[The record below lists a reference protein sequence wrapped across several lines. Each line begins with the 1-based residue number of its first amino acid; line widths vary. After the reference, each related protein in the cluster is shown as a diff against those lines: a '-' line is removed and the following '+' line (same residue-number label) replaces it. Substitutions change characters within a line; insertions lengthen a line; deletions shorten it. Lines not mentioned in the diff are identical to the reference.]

1 MLRIKLAKSLGFC
14 SGVSRAINIAESVLN
29 RQKSKVYSLGSII
42 HNQEEINRL
51 KLKGLITV
59 KSLEEVE
66 DASCVI
72 LPSHGSPR
80 KIIDAARKK
89 KLKLIDVTCPYVSC
103 VHKICKKLYTEKFT
117 VIIIGDSHHPE
128 VKALIDL
135 APGAIIMESRKDI
148 SADQFSYKK
157 IGIISQ
163 TTQSKEK
170 FFSMVGL
177 ILRKNHNIQEV
188 HIFNTICLDTSRRQ
202 EEVKKLARAADRL
215 VVIGS
220 RKSANTKRLLALGR
234 RENKKTI
241 LAEKDN
247 AALLKYLDGATDIG
261 IISGASAPRWLVNRI
276 IKKIREH
283 KK

>member
-29 RQKSKVYSLGSII
+29 KEKGKVYSLGSII
-42 HNQEEINRL
+42 HNHEEINRL
-51 KLKGLITV
+51 RLKGLINV
-59 KSLEEVE
+59 KSLDEVR
-66 DASCVI
+66 DHSCVI

-80 KIIDAARKK
+80 YIIEAARKK
-89 KLKLIDVTCPYVSC
+89 KLKLIDVTCPYVSH
-103 VHKICKKLYTEKFT
+103 VHKICKKLYTDKFT

-135 APGAIIMESRKDI
+135 APGAIIIENQKDI
-148 SADQFSYKK
+148 LQNQFSNKK
-157 IGIISQ
+157 LGIISQ

-170 FFSMVGL
+170 FFSIVGL

-202 EEVKKLARAADRL
+202 EEVKELARAVDRL

-220 RKSANTKRLLALGR
+220 RTSANTKRLLALGR
-234 RENKKTI
+234 RVNKKTF

-247 AALLKYLDGATDIG
+247 AALLKHLKGAALIG
-261 IISGASAPRWLVNRI
+261 IISGASAPRWLVDRI
-276 IKKIREH
+276 IKKIKER
-283 KK
+283 

>member
-14 SGVSRAINIAESVLN
+14 SGVSRAINIAEIILN
-29 RQKSKVYSLGSII
+29 KQKGKVYSLGSII

-51 KLKGLITV
+51 KAKGLINV
-59 KSLEEVE
+59 KSLDEVE
-66 DASCVI
+66 NHSCVI

-80 KIIDAARKK
+80 FIINAARKK
-89 KLKLIDVTCPYVSC
+89 NLKLVDVTCPYVSH
-103 VHKICKKLYTEKFT
+103 VHKICKKLFLDKFT

-135 APGAIIMESRKDI
+135 APGAVIIESPRDI
-148 SADQFSYKK
+148 SANQFSAKK

-170 FFSMVGL
+170 FFNIVGL
-177 ILRKNHNIQEV
+177 ILKKNHDIQEV
-188 HIFNTICLDTSRRQ
+188 HIFNTICLDTSHRQ
-202 EEVKKLARAADRL
+202 EEVKQLAKAVDRL

-220 RKSANTKRLLALGR
+220 RSSANTKRLLALGR
-234 RENKKTI
+234 RVNNKTY

-247 AALLKYLDGATDIG
+247 AALLGHLKGAEEIG
-261 IISGASAPRWLVNRI
+261 VISGASAPRWLVDRI
-276 IKKIREH
+276 IKKIKEQ

>member
-29 RQKSKVYSLGSII
+29 KEKGKVYSLGSII
-42 HNQEEINRL
+42 HNHEEINRL
-51 KLKGLITV
+51 RSKGLINV
-59 KSLEEVE
+59 KSLDEVE
-66 DASCVI
+66 NFSCVI

-80 KIIDAARKK
+80 RIIDSARKK
-89 KLKLIDVTCPYVSC
+89 HLKLIDVTCPYVSH
-103 VHKICKKLYTEKFT
+103 VHKICKKLYTDKFT

-135 APGAIIMESRKDI
+135 APGAIIIESQKDI
-148 SADQFSYKK
+148 KENQFSNKK
-157 IGIISQ
+157 VGIISQ

-170 FFSMVGL
+170 FFSIIGL

-202 EEVKKLARAADRL
+202 EEVKELARAVDRL

-220 RKSANTKRLLALGR
+220 RTSANTKRLLALGR
-234 RENKKTI
+234 RVNIKTF

-247 AALLKYLDGATDIG
+247 AALLKHLKGAALIG
-261 IISGASAPRWLVNRI
+261 IISGASAPGWLVDRI
-276 IKKIREH
+276 IKKIKER
-283 KK
+283 

>member
-14 SGVSRAINIAESVLN
+14 SGVSRAINIAESILN
-29 RQKSKVYSLGSII
+29 KEKGKVYSLGSII

-51 KLKGLITV
+51 RLKGLINV
-59 KSLEEVE
+59 RSLDEVQ
-66 DASCVI
+66 DHSCVI

-80 KIIDAARKK
+80 YIIEAARKK
-89 KLKLIDVTCPYVSC
+89 KLKLIDVTCPYVSY
-103 VHKICKKLYTEKFT
+103 VHKICKKLYTDKFK

-135 APGAIIMESRKDI
+135 APGAIIIENQKDI
-148 SADQFSYKK
+148 LENQFSYKK
-157 IGIISQ
+157 VGIISQ

-170 FFSMVGL
+170 FFSIVGL

-202 EEVKKLARAADRL
+202 EEVKELARAVDRL

-220 RKSANTKRLLALGR
+220 RTSANTKRLLALGR
-234 RENKKTI
+234 RVNSRTF

-247 AALLKYLDGATDIG
+247 AALLKHLKGAALIG
-261 IISGASAPRWLVNRI
+261 IISGASAPRWLVDRI
-276 IKKIREH
+276 IKKIKER
-283 KK
+283 

>member
-14 SGVSRAINIAESVLN
+14 SGVSRAINIAESILN
-29 RQKSKVYSLGSII
+29 KEKGKVYSLGSII
-42 HNQEEINRL
+42 HNHEEINRL
-51 KLKGLITV
+51 RSKGLINV
-59 KSLEEVE
+59 KSLDEVE
-66 DASCVI
+66 NFSCVI

-80 KIIDAARKK
+80 GIIEAARKK
-89 KLKLIDVTCPYVSC
+89 KLKLIDVTCPYVSH
-103 VHKICKKLYTEKFT
+103 VHKICKKLYTDKFT

-135 APGAIIMESRKDI
+135 APGAIIIESRKDI
-148 SADQFSYKK
+148 LENQFSYKK
-157 IGIISQ
+157 VGIISQ

-170 FFSMVGL
+170 FFSIVGL

-202 EEVKKLARAADRL
+202 EEVKELARAVDRL

-220 RKSANTKRLLALGR
+220 RTSANTKRLLALGR
-234 RENKKTI
+234 RVNKKTF

-247 AALLKYLDGATDIG
+247 AALLKHLKGAALIG
-261 IISGASAPRWLVNRI
+261 IISGASAPRWLVDRI
-276 IKKIREH
+276 IKKIKEQ
-283 KK
+283 